1 MNTEQQSPENFEISS
16 PTILNDL
23 RKCSSSYVSENPFL
37 DTDPMTLVK
46 QAWDL
51 VSYQLA
57 NTHQKQPGEFH
68 FRLFKCMQENQEKFG
83 SPQISS
89 STKYDRLDKEMG
101 DSELRLIRQ
110 RTQEFYDN
118 NEDNDELIGYRS
130 RALNQIEQMI
140 KQNLTNDSASPNKK
154 IDMSVIERIK
164 SLRSQSREHDSESLS
179 KRRDDIIREVQKN
192 H

>member
-130 RALNQIEQMI
+130 RALNQMI
-140 KQNLTNDSASPNKK
+140 CKLSTLLL
-154 IDMSVIERIK
+154 K
-164 SLRSQSREHDSESLS
+164 SDPQIYSYLPLLMILLYFS
-179 KRRDDIIREVQKN
+179 DDIVSSFRQTFTIMLSALAS
-192 H
+192 